1 MAPREHP
8 KAAPAGPPSVLV
20 VEDEV
25 LVRTSVAEYLRACGY
40 RVLEAKDADEATL
53 ILRNDDDIDIVF
65 TDVQMPGSLDGFGLA
80 QWVRRERPRTR
91 VIITSGVARTSEAA
105 GDLCA
110 EGPLLAKPY
119 DHRDLERRIRRLLAN
134 R

>member
-1 MAPREHP
+1 MVPHNDP
-8 KAAPAGPPSVLV
+8 SPSPAAAPSVLV

-40 RVLEAKDADEATL
+40 RVLEANDADEAIL
-53 ILRNDDDIDIVF
+53 ILRSDGRIDIVF

-80 QWVRRERPRTR
+80 QWVRRERPEIRI
-91 VIITSGVARTSEAA
+91 IITSGVARVSKDAA
-105 GDLCA
+105 DLCE

-119 DHRDLERRIRRLLAN
+119 DHRELERRIRWLLAT

>member
-1 MAPREHP
+1 MVPHNDP
-8 KAAPAGPPSVLV
+8 TPSPTAAPSVLV

-40 RVLEAKDADEATL
+40 RVLEANDADEAIL
-53 ILRNDDDIDIVF
+53 ILRSDGRIDIVF

-80 QWVRRERPRTR
+80 QWVRRERPEIRI
-91 VIITSGVARTSEAA
+91 IITSGVARASEAA
-105 GDLCA
+105 RDLCA

-119 DHRDLERRIRRLLAN
+119 DHRDLERRIRRLVAD

>member
-1 MAPREHP
+1 M
-8 KAAPAGPPSVLV
+8 
-20 VEDEV
+20 

-40 RVLEAKDADEATL
+40 RVLEAKDADEATQ

-80 QWVRRERPRTR
+80 QWVRRERPRIR
-91 VIITSGVARTSEAA
+91 VIITSGVARTSQDA
-105 GDLCA
+105 GDLCE

>member
-1 MAPREHP
+1 MVPHNDP
-8 KAAPAGPPSVLV
+8 TPSPATAPSVLV

-25 LVRTSVAEYLRACGY
+25 LVRTNVAEYLRACGY
-40 RVLEAKDADEATL
+40 RVLEANDADEAIL
-53 ILRNDDDIDIVF
+53 ILRNVDDIDIVF

-80 QWVRRERPRTR
+80 QWVRRERPRIR
-91 VIITSGVARTSEAA
+91 VIITSGVARVSKDAA
-105 GDLCA
+105 ELCQ

-119 DHRDLERRIRRLLAN
+119 DHRELDRRIRWLLAT

>member
-1 MAPREHP
+1 MAPREYP

-91 VIITSGVARTSEAA
+91 VIITSGVVRASEAA
-105 GDLCA
+105 RDLCA

>member
-1 MAPREHP
+1 MVPRKQP
-8 KAAPAGPPSVLV
+8 PPDPARPPSVLV

-40 RVLEAKDADEATL
+40 RVLEAKDADEATQ

-80 QWVRRERPRTR
+80 QWVRRERPRIR
-91 VIITSGVARTSEAA
+91 VIITSGVARTSQDA
-105 GDLCA
+105 GDLCE